1 MLRFYQGT
9 PLKGVFLLNER
20 FEVYFLEDLF
30 SGYITPFN
38 VTMVVLFL
46 LLLFF
51 TVRVGGILFL
61 PPKFMKLIYVYDE
74 NGDRCRTTLK

>member
-46 LLLFF
+46 LFLFFFF

-61 PPKFMKLIYVYDE
+61 PSKFMKLI
-74 NGDRCRTTLK
+74 

>member
-46 LLLFF
+46 LFFFFFFLL
-51 TVRVGGILFL
+51 
-61 PPKFMKLIYVYDE
+61 
-74 NGDRCRTTLK
+74 

>member
-51 TVRVGGILFL
+51 FFTVRVGGILFL
-61 PPKFMKLIYVYDE
+61 PSKFMKFI
-74 NGDRCRTTLK
+74 

>member
-38 VTMVVLFL
+38 VTMVALYYYYFF
-46 LLLFF
+46 FF

-61 PPKFMKLIYVYDE
+61 PPKFMKLI
-74 NGDRCRTTLK
+74 